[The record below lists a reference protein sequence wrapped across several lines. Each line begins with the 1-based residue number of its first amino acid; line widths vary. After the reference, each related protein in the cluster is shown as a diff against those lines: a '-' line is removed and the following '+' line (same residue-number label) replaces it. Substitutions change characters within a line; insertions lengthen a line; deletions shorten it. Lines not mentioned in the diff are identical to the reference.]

1 MRLSTASMKN
11 IDWTEI
17 QSIISVA
24 KLGSLSAAA
33 RLLSVSH
40 STILRRIQ
48 SFEYKH
54 RIQVFV
60 REQQG
65 YHLSRHGRAL
75 LQDFDQI
82 DRFMQGLQRRVTDYD
97 AHLQGQLTLTTTEN
111 LFGSFVKKPLL
122 EFAKVFPSI
131 ELELM
136 ISNQLVNMDQLEADV
151 AVRPMAELPIG
162 YFGFPLFELVF
173 WVYGPSDHSGEVHQQ
188 DPFDYPDWVGFSGHL
203 ASARVGQILVERLQ
217 CKPALRADSFDGVAA
232 AAEAGLGRA
241 LLPSFIGDAL
251 PGLSRLKSI
260 EPIFTTRVFVLAPD
274 DLKVS
279 RRVNALLNYLNVY
292 FQH

>member
-1 MRLSTASMKN
+1 MKD

-17 QSIISVA
+17 QSIITVA
-24 KLGSLSAAA
+24 KTGSLSAAA
-33 RLLSVSH
+33 RVLSVSH

-48 SFEYKH
+48 SFEQKH
-54 RIQVFV
+54 RLQVFV

-65 YHLSRHGRAL
+65 YQLSRHGRAL

-111 LFGSFVKKPLL
+111 LFAAFVKKPIL
-122 EFAKVFPSI
+122 EFAKGFPSI
-131 ELELM
+131 ELNLM

-151 AVRPMAELPIG
+151 AVRPMAALPSG
-162 YFGFPLFELVF
+162 YFGFPLFELLF
-173 WVYGPSDHSGEVHQQ
+173 WVYGPIDHGAQPRERNY
-188 DPFDYPDWVGFSGHL
+188 FDYPDWIGFSGQL
-203 ASARVGQILVERLQ
+203 ASARVGQILTERLQ
-217 CKPALRADSFDGVAA
+217 SKPVLRADTFDGVAA

-241 LLPSFIGDAL
+241 LLPSFMGDAL
-251 PGLSRLKSI
+251 PGLIKLTST
-260 EPIFTTRVFVLAPD
+260 EPIFTTRVFALASD

-279 RRVNALLNYLNVY
+279 RRVNALLNNLAGY
-292 FQH
+292 FQP